1 MGGFFPNMLGDLLR
15 LLKTDAPFP
24 FEIAEQLAISIS
36 NEGSPA
42 PVDPLDRI
50 RLEELVRIADLQV
63 GDVTGMT
70 TGVGGR
76 PVAVTP
82 LSRPE
87 WAHANLAGWR
97 PALEALATELRPS
110 TDAPPAA
117 SEDDGDKDEKDVTA
131 LIGQWAGAVAPAMI
145 AMQFGSLV
153 GHMATTTLG
162 QYELV
167 LPRLSD
173 NELTVVPQ
181 NLSEFASDWSL
192 PRDDVAFF
200 LTVRDVTLQAVMAR
214 PHVRARLLDLILQ
227 HAKGFRPDPQ
237 ALESAF
243 GDATLGE
250 SPGLEE
256 LSHLLGSPA
265 ALGAMADTP
274 EHQCVSAELATI
286 SAAIGGYAEWV
297 TKTVSERSIGTSGP
311 ILEALRR
318 RRVERSENERLAD
331 SLFGL
336 AIDQIAIDRGEA
348 FIRGILERDAEREL
362 ASLFV
367 VPAHLPTPAEIGAP
381 GLWIERIN
389 LPEQP
394 DAARD
399 ES

>member
-1 MGGFFPNMLGDLLR
+1 MLGDLLR

-24 FEIAEQLAISIS
+24 FEIALQLAISIS
-36 NEGSPA
+36 SEGTPA
-42 PVDPLDRI
+42 PVDPIDRI

-63 GDVTGMT
+63 ADVTGMT

-76 PVAVTP
+76 PVAITP

-87 WAHANLAGWR
+87 WAHANLVGWR
-97 PALEALATELRPS
+97 PALEALATELRPNADES
-110 TDAPPAA
+110 AAKSSEGTD
-117 SEDDGDKDEKDVTA
+117 EDEDEKDVTA

-153 GHMATTTLG
+153 GHLATTTLG

-173 NELTVVPQ
+173 NELTVVPE
-181 NLSEFASDWSL
+181 NLTAFANDWSL

-200 LTVRDVTLQAVMAR
+200 LTVRDVTLQAVMSR
-214 PHVRARLLDLILQ
+214 PHVRERLLALILQ

-243 GDATLGE
+243 GDASMGE

-256 LSHLLGSPA
+256 LSHLLGSPT

-274 EHQCVSAELATI
+274 EHRRVSAELSTI

-297 TKTVSERSIGTSGP
+297 TKTVSERSIGASGP

-336 AIDQIAIDRGEA
+336 AIDQTAIDRGEA
-348 FIRGILERDAEREL
+348 FIRGILERDADREL

-389 LPEQP
+389 LPSPTTE
-394 DAARD
+394 
-399 ES
+399 ESEES